1 MGTALAAAIRDLG
14 LAVDPDEVDRRAAEA
29 LRAVVPHRLFLDP
42 ATEFPPETL
51 SLLREGGFDTSPPRP
66 GDEDPVLRA
75 AEAYMALLGS
85 SLSVAQVA
93 RLFGVDGSLIRRR
106 LLARQLYGIRRP
118 GGWLLPAFQF
128 DAGRLIPGLDRVLP
142 HLSPAMHPL
151 AVVGWF
157 ATPHPELVRP
167 DDPEETALAPIDW
180 LRIGGDPVAVAE
192 LAESAVGHT

>member
-1 MGTALAAAIRDLG
+1 MGGALAAAIRDLG
-14 LAVDPDEVDRRAAEA
+14 LTVDPDEVDRRAAEA
-29 LRAVVPHRLFLDP
+29 LRAVVPRRLFLDP
-42 ATEFPPETL
+42 ATEFPAETL

-85 SLSVAQVA
+85 SLSVPQVA
-93 RLFGVDGSLIRRR
+93 RLLGVDGSLIRRR

-118 GGWLLPAFQF
+118 AGWLVPAFQF
-128 DAGRLIPGLDRVLP
+128 DGGGVVPGLDRVLP

-151 AVVGWF
+151 AIVRWF
-157 ATPHPELVRP
+157 TTPHPELVRP

-180 LRIGGDPVAVAE
+180 LRIGGDPTEVAE
-192 LAESAVGHT
+192 LAESAAGFA